1 MSPQVKKTLYLTLVR
16 SKLSYC
22 SPLWRPFLIKDILLL
37 ERVQRRATKFIL
49 GDYSMD
55 YKSRLINLKLLP
67 LMYTYELTDILFAIK
82 SFKTSTN
89 IVLIYF
95 NIYSLTNLELDLL
108 TLNCVIRPLVM
119 PSLLTLIFA
128 GYPDCGMHYQS

>member
-1 MSPQVKKTLYLTLVR
+1 MSPQVKKTSYLTLVR
-16 SKLSYC
+16 PKLSYC

-49 GDYSMD
+49 DDYSMD
-55 YKSRLINLKLLP
+55 YKSRLTNLKLLP

-89 IVLIYF
+89 SF

-108 TLNCVIRPLVM
+108 TLNYVIRPLVM
-119 PSLLTLIFA
+119 PSLLILIFA